1 MNAIFIYKK
10 TEVLY
15 IHRVAFEV
23 VCADFS
29 WRLIYE
35 TFNQKGEKDENSN
48 GFWLI
53 EKKYFRVVS
62 FSEG

>member
-1 MNAIFIYKK
+1 MNATFTYKK

-23 VCADFS
+23 ICADFS
-29 WRLIYE
+29 WDLICE
-35 TFNQKGEKDENSN
+35 SSKEKGEKDENSN
-48 GFWLI
+48 GFWLT
-53 EKKYFRVVS
+53 EKKYFRVVG